1 MIGNVTYEQISSI
14 AEELTQ
20 SATIAQQY
28 IRSQNI
34 EELEDFLSTVESYA
48 KFLKTTVELNK
59 DADKALEYLKN
70 TK

>member
-14 AEELTQ
+14 AEELTKA
-20 SATIAQQY
+20 ATTAEEY
-28 IRSQNI
+28 IKSQNI